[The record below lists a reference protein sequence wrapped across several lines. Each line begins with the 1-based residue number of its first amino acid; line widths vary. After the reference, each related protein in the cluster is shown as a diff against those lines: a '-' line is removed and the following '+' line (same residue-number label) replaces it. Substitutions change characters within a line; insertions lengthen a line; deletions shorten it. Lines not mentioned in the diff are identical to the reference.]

1 MINARETGCLPGEN
15 SFGRETGFVKP
26 GTGFVQEASLGRE
39 TGFVPKTNEVA
50 AGIKQ
55 IFAE

>member
-1 MINARETGCLPGEN
+1 MINGRETVLN
-15 SFGRETGFVKP
+15 KKTSGRETGFVKP
-26 GTGFVQEASLGRE
+26 ATELAQ
-39 TGFVPKTNEVA
+39 KTNEVA